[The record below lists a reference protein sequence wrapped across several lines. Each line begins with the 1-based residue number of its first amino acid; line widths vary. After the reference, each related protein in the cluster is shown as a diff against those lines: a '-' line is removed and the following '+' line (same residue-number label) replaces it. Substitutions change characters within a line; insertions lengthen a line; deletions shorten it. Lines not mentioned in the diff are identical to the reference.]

1 MAAVLN
7 KNKFTKKNSI
17 NEYLKL
23 SELSEL
29 SYLKLGEI

>member
-23 SELSEL
+23 SELS
-29 SYLKLGEI
+29 YLKLGEI